1 MKKLIL
7 LSTAAALLSSCGIY
21 TKYKPAESVPDNL
34 YGEEFS
40 TEDTTSL
47 GSMDWHELFT
57 DPQLQAYIEQGLQNN
72 TDYLSIPII
81 CPHSFV
87 SRRPRLPCFPPS
99 LHFCPRLHWL
109 LRGR

>member
-72 TDYLSIPII
+72 TDYLSAQLRIEEAEATLL
-81 CPHSFV
+81 S
-87 SRRPRLPCFPPS
+87 LPCFPPS